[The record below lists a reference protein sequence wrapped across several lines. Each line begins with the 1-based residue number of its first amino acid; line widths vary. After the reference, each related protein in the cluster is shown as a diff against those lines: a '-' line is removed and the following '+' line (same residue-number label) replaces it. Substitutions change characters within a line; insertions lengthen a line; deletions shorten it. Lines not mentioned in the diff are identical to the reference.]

1 MPTSTTIQSILK
13 LKGRAV
19 HSVMPEAS
27 VFDALKLMAEVNV
40 GALVVLDAGR
50 LIGILSERDYARKIV
65 LAGRT
70 SPNTAVRD
78 IMSTSVVCT
87 TPERTVQECMA
98 IMTAR
103 GIRHLPV
110 LDHKNV
116 VGIVSIGDMVK
127 AIIKDQEFL
136 IEQLEHYIQGS

>member
-1 MPTSTTIQSILK
+1 MPTTTTIRSILQQ
-13 LKGRAV
+13 KGRTV
-19 HSVMPEAS
+19 HSVPPDAS

-40 GALVVLDAGR
+40 GALLVLDTGK
-50 LIGILSERDYARKIV
+50 LVGIISERDYARKVV
-65 LAGRT
+65 LVGLT
-70 SPNTAVRD
+70 SPNTPVRD

-87 TPERTVQECMA
+87 TPERTVQDCMA
-98 IMTAR
+98 VMTAR

-127 AIIKDQEFL
+127 TIIKDQELL